1 MSITVSATTWWGP
14 KQLTSLKDLRI
25 QEVDKT
31 FAVKER
37 KGHEFKTSFE
47 RVWTNLVNGGT
58 QRLILNLLREEGQLP
73 PTEK

>member
-1 MSITVSATTWWGP
+1 MLLLGGDQNGLLAN
-14 KQLTSLKDLRI
+14 LRI
-25 QEVDKT
+25 REVDKT